1 VLRLYEHPASGN
13 CMKARMLLAH
23 LEIPYER
30 VELDIFAG
38 EATTPEHLARNP
50 SGATPVLELENGEFI
65 AESGAILVYLA
76 EGTPYLP
83 ADPVE
88 RAHVWQWLF
97 FEQNGI
103 EPGVATARFWKW
115 SRRDVEKP
123 EAYADKIARAED
135 ELDVLEAYLSEHDFL
150 VGERYTIAD
159 IANYAYTHV
168 AHETGIDVSGRSAIA
183 AWIAR
188 VESQPGFVND
198 LAPFP

>member
-1 VLRLYEHPASGN
+1 
-13 CMKARMLLAH
+13 MKARMLLAH

-65 AESGAILVYLA
+65 AESGAILLYLA

-115 SRRDVEKP
+115 SGRDVEKP

-135 ELDVLEAYLSEHDFL
+135 ELDVLEAHLSEHDFL
-150 VGERYTIAD
+150 VGERYSIAD

-168 AHETGIDVSGRSAIA
+168 AHEVIDMSGRPAIA
-183 AWIAR
+183 GWIER
-188 VESQPGFVND
+188 VESQPGFAND
-198 LAPFP
+198 LSSFP